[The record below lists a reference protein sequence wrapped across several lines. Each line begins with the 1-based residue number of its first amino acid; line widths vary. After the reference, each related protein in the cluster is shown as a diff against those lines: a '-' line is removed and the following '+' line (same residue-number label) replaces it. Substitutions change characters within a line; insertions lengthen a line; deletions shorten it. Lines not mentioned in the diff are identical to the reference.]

1 MHART
6 PPEESTPTKPIKP
19 LAAATVTTAA
29 LVLAGCG
36 AGGTTAAPTVT
47 ETVTEDRGPAS
58 ASQTTAPGD
67 DGAGDR
73 TTNTSPATGDDP
85 VIAAIDAALAQY
97 PGGVIVSIDRED
109 RRDVYDIVTNGTVT
123 EIEVSDNG
131 DIREEERDG
140 DDDDVTNAA
149 AATVT
154 VSDAISQALDQ
165 HPGSTVDDAELD
177 DDDRATLEWQ
187 IDLDDENR
195 RDLAEV
201 RIPAN

>member
-1 MHART
+1 M
-6 PPEESTPTKPIKP
+6 KPIKP
-19 LAAATVTTAA
+19 LAAATLTTAA

-73 TTNTSPATGDDP
+73 TTNTSPATATGKDP
-85 VIAAIDAALAQY
+85 VFAAIDAALAQY

-109 RRDVYDIVTNGTVT
+109 RRDVYDIDIVTNGTVT

-131 DIREEERDG
+131 DIREEDRDG
-140 DDDDVTNAA
+140 DDDDVANAA

-154 VSDAISQALDQ
+154 VSDAIAQALDQ
-165 HPGSTVDDAELD
+165 HSGLTVDDAELD
-177 DDDRATLEWQ
+177 GDDRATLKWQ

>member
-85 VIAAIDAALAQY
+85 VIAAIDCECE
-97 PGGVIVSIDRED
+97 PGGDGITPS
-109 RRDVYDIVTNGTVT
+109 VTGGAGGDGYQGCAL
-123 EIEVSDNG
+123 EIS
-131 DIREEERDG
+131 
-140 DDDDVTNAA
+140 
-149 AATVT
+149 
-154 VSDAISQALDQ
+154 
-165 HPGSTVDDAELD
+165 
-177 DDDRATLEWQ
+177 
-187 IDLDDENR
+187 
-195 RDLAEV
+195 EV
-201 RIPAN
+201 RGWL

>member
-1 MHART
+1 M
-6 PPEESTPTKPIKP
+6 KPIKP
-19 LAAATVTTAA
+19 LAAATLTTAA

-73 TTNTSPATGDDP
+73 TTNTSPATATGKDP
-85 VIAAIDAALAQY
+85 VFAAIDAALAQY

-109 RRDVYDIVTNGTVT
+109 RRDVYDIDIVTNGTVT

-140 DDDDVTNAA
+140 DDDDVANAA

-154 VSDAISQALDQ
+154 VSDAIAQALDQ

-177 DDDRATLEWQ
+177 GDDRATLKWQ

>member
-1 MHART
+1 M
-6 PPEESTPTKPIKP
+6 KPIKP
-19 LAAATVTTAA
+19 LAAATLTTAA

-73 TTNTSPATGDDP
+73 TTNTSPATATGKDP
-85 VIAAIDAALAQY
+85 VFAAIDAALAQY

-109 RRDVYDIVTNGTVT
+109 RRDVYDIDIVTNGTVT

-131 DIREEERDG
+131 DIREEDRDG
-140 DDDDVTNAA
+140 DDDDVANAA

-177 DDDRATLEWQ
+177 GDDRATLKWQ

>member
-1 MHART
+1 M
-6 PPEESTPTKPIKP
+6 KPIKP
-19 LAAATVTTAA
+19 LAAATLTTAA

-73 TTNTSPATGDDP
+73 TTNTSPATATGKDP
-85 VIAAIDAALAQY
+85 VFAAIDAALAQY

-109 RRDVYDIVTNGTVT
+109 RRDVYDIEIVTNGTVT

-131 DIREEERDG
+131 DIREEDRDG
-140 DDDDVTNAA
+140 DDDDVANAA

-154 VSDAISQALDQ
+154 VSDAIAQALDQ
-165 HPGSTVDDAELD
+165 HSGLTVDDAELD
-177 DDDRATLEWQ
+177 GDDRATLKWQ

>member
-1 MHART
+1 M
-6 PPEESTPTKPIKP
+6 KPIKP
-19 LAAATVTTAA
+19 LATATLTTAA

-73 TTNTSPATGDDP
+73 TTNTSPATATGKDP
-85 VIAAIDAALAQY
+85 VFAAIDAALAQY

-109 RRDVYDIVTNGTVT
+109 RRDVYDIDIVTNGTVT

-131 DIREEERDG
+131 DIREEDRDG
-140 DDDDVTNAA
+140 DDDDVANAA

-154 VSDAISQALDQ
+154 VSDAISQAFDQ

-177 DDDRATLEWQ
+177 GDDRATLKWQ

>member
-1 MHART
+1 M
-6 PPEESTPTKPIKP
+6 KPIKP
-19 LAAATVTTAA
+19 LAAATLTTAA

-73 TTNTSPATGDDP
+73 TTNTSPATATGKDP
-85 VIAAIDAALAQY
+85 VFAAIDAALAQY

-109 RRDVYDIVTNGTVT
+109 RRDVYDIDIVTNGTVT

-131 DIREEERDG
+131 DIREEDRDG
-140 DDDDVTNAA
+140 DDDDVANAA

-154 VSDAISQALDQ
+154 VSDAIAQALDQ

-177 DDDRATLEWQ
+177 GDDRATLMWQ

>member
-1 MHART
+1 M
-6 PPEESTPTKPIKP
+6 KPFKP
-19 LAAATVTTAA
+19 LAAATLTTAA

-73 TTNTSPATGDDP
+73 TTNTSPATATGKDP
-85 VIAAIDAALAQY
+85 VFAAIDAALAQY

-109 RRDVYDIVTNGTVT
+109 RRDVYDIDIVTNGTVT

-131 DIREEERDG
+131 DIREEDRDG
-140 DDDDVTNAA
+140 DDDDVANAA

-154 VSDAISQALDQ
+154 VSVAIAQALDQ

-177 DDDRATLEWQ
+177 GDDRATLKWQ
-187 IDLDDENR
+187 LDLDDENR

>member
-36 AGGTTAAPTVT
+36 AGGTT
-47 ETVTEDRGPAS
+47 
-58 ASQTTAPGD
+58 
-67 DGAGDR
+67 
-73 TTNTSPATGDDP
+73 NTSPATGDDP
-85 VIAAIDAALAQY
+85 VFAAIDAALAQY
-97 PGGVIVSIDRED
+97 PGGVIDSIDRED

-140 DDDDVTNAA
+140 DDDDVANAA

>member
-1 MHART
+1 M
-6 PPEESTPTKPIKP
+6 KPIKP
-19 LAAATVTTAA
+19 LAAATLTTAA

-67 DGAGDR
+67 DRAGDR
-73 TTNTSPATGDDP
+73 TTNTSPATATGKDP
-85 VIAAIDAALAQY
+85 VFAAIDAALAQY
-97 PGGVIVSIDRED
+97 PGGVIVSIGRED
-109 RRDVYDIVTNGTVT
+109 RRDVYDIDIVTNGTVT

-131 DIREEERDG
+131 DIREEDRDG
-140 DDDDVTNAA
+140 DDDDVANAA

-154 VSDAISQALDQ
+154 VSDAIAQALDQ

-177 DDDRATLEWQ
+177 GDDRATLKWQ

>member
-1 MHART
+1 M
-6 PPEESTPTKPIKP
+6 KPIKP
-19 LAAATVTTAA
+19 LAAATLTTAA

-67 DGAGDR
+67 DGTGDR
-73 TTNTSPATGDDP
+73 TTNTSPATATGKDP
-85 VIAAIDAALAQY
+85 VFAAIDAALAQY

-109 RRDVYDIVTNGTVT
+109 RRDVYDIDIVTNGTVT

-131 DIREEERDG
+131 DIREEDRDG
-140 DDDDVTNAA
+140 DDDDVANAA

-154 VSDAISQALDQ
+154 VSDAIAQALDQ

-177 DDDRATLEWQ
+177 GDDRATLKWQ

>member
-1 MHART
+1 M
-6 PPEESTPTKPIKP
+6 
-19 LAAATVTTAA
+19 TTAA

-36 AGGTTAAPTVT
+36 AGGTT
-47 ETVTEDRGPAS
+47 
-58 ASQTTAPGD
+58 
-67 DGAGDR
+67 
-73 TTNTSPATGDDP
+73 NTSPATGDDP
-85 VIAAIDAALAQY
+85 VFAAIDAALAQY
-97 PGGVIVSIDRED
+97 PGGVIDSIDRED

-131 DIREEERDG
+131 DIREEE
-140 DDDDVTNAA
+140 
-149 AATVT
+149 
-154 VSDAISQALDQ
+154 
-165 HPGSTVDDAELD
+165 LD

>member
-36 AGGTTAAPTVT
+36 AG
-47 ETVTEDRGPAS
+47 
-58 ASQTTAPGD
+58 
-67 DGAGDR
+67 DR

-85 VIAAIDAALAQY
+85 VFAAIDAALAQY
-97 PGGVIVSIDRED
+97 PGGVIDSIDRED

-140 DDDDVTNAA
+140 EDDDVANAA

>member
-1 MHART
+1 MF
-6 PPEESTPTKPIKP
+6 
-19 LAAATVTTAA
+19 
-29 LVLAGCG
+29 
-36 AGGTTAAPTVT
+36 
-47 ETVTEDRGPAS
+47 
-58 ASQTTAPGD
+58 
-67 DGAGDR
+67 
-73 TTNTSPATGDDP
+73 
-85 VIAAIDAALAQY
+85 AAIDAALAQY

-109 RRDVYDIVTNGTVT
+109 RRDVYDIDIVTNGTVT

-131 DIREEERDG
+131 DIREEDRDG
-140 DDDDVTNAA
+140 DDDDVANAA

-154 VSDAISQALDQ
+154 VSDAIAQALDQ

-177 DDDRATLEWQ
+177 GDDRATLKWQ